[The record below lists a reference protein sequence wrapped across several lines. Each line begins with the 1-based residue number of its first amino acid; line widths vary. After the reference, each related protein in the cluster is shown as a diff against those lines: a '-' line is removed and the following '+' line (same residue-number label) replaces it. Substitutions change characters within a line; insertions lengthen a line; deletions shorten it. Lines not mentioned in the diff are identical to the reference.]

1 MDYRRVRLHLD
12 FPSLELN
19 QKCWLLFDVTRCKS
33 ISDLSYLI
41 KKRFNLSKPMTLNLT
56 LDDFLLPAL
65 ESIHVVRD
73 NDVIHVTS
81 AVMSCSNG
89 SILQKKHVKRTNSV
103 SDHSFSL
110 SPPPARKKKQKSDN
124 TKVTN
129 KKSIKRKN
137 SDSNNDVISKSEK
150 IQSTEPTLICKQLS
164 PKELRSHKSVK
175 RSTKEKKTTNVSN
188 SLVTSKTTKTRT
200 LLKPGVTVGEMTVV
214 QPNHSSLLTQ
224 SNVRSNHI
232 YFNNSSDENEE
243 NDNLSEHIEQQDNQC
258 ISTSPNTRSEI
269 IPAGS
274 TTDSETTRTPQL
286 DQIPSE
292 TQQATDYSSLPT
304 LTTVPNIGDRVAFK
318 TLELSSDY
326 TPILSQFKEGTVIS
340 FNLVQQ
346 SFVIELSDQTLKLE
360 EMKLKEY
367 SSGKFALPEP
377 LPEGPEKN
385 IEIEFKDLIEP
396 KLLI

>member
-1 MDYRRVRLHLD
+1 
-12 FPSLELN
+12 
-19 QKCWLLFDVTRCKS
+19 
-33 ISDLSYLI
+33 
-41 KKRFNLSKPMTLNLT
+41 MTLNLT

-81 AVMSCSNG
+81 AVMSCTNG
-89 SILQKKHVKRTNSV
+89 SILQKKHIKRTNSV

-129 KKSIKRKN
+129 KKSTKRKN
-137 SDSNNDVISKSEK
+137 SDSNNDVISKSEN

-200 LLKPGVTVGEMTVV
+200 LLKPGVAVGEMTFV

-258 ISTSPNTRSEI
+258 TSTSPNTRSEI

-360 EMKLKEY
+360 EMKLREY

-377 LPEGPEKN
+377 FPEGPEKN